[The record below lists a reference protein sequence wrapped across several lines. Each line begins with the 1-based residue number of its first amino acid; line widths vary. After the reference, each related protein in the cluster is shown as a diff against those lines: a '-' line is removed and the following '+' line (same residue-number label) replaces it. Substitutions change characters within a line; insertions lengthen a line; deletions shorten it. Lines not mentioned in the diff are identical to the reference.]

1 MLSICHKKLDRV
13 DKALE
18 CISGAFE
25 HYPAY
30 LDAYIYRAKLNM
42 KLKRYEDALKD
53 FEVALGLEGGA
64 TVMTQ
69 ASKSDCLKFLNR
81 LEDAL
86 VGYSHCLK
94 L

>member
-1 MLSICHKKLDRV
+1 
-13 DKALE
+13 
-18 CISGAFE
+18 
-25 HYPAY
+25 
-30 LDAYIYRAKLNM
+30 M